1 MKHASPI
8 LNVISG
14 LLLAALTCTA
24 AALEPTQQPLLTR
37 ASAVSPN
44 LLILFD
50 DSDSMAYGHLYTAA
64 IRSDPARWYGPNPTA
79 QQLLYL
85 SGDHRPLNADS
96 YAYCSPDINRIAY
109 HPDKRYQPMKKVD
122 GTLEAQGSVT
132 QMLSELAANT
142 TTMKNCKFEWYSVKY
157 PVVLRHVNK
166 DVINEPTNKDIIY
179 ESTKYD
185 ALAIIPGR
193 AYIKT
198 SRRADCANATY
209 CTYEEEIQNY
219 ANWWFY
225 HRTRLD
231 VFKTALSHAIVAVPD
246 SLRLG
251 YAGINQ
257 FSLSANLAMAPV
269 PLGFRFAPAEVP
281 LMGETSR
288 HLFYKILKQQGTSPG
303 TMSNLAL
310 VRAGLFFARNDSD
323 GPWGTWPNPYSLS
336 QASPASTGSTE
347 PKSSHASC
355 RRSYAM
361 LATDGYYS
369 EIYNIGEKDSVKGS
383 PVPHPRGG
391 SYVYEPVPPYSSPH
405 YGMADIAMHF
415 WREDLRPDLPNNVE
429 PIKGDRGDPAFWQH
443 LNFMAV
449 TLGLD
454 GTLERTKQTLD
465 DIKTGGKSWPAPA
478 VISPQAM
485 DDIWH
490 ATINGRGDLI
500 NVTDAEEMTQAF
512 NTLVSGILRAS
523 ATQGGVAAS
532 TVRLTTSTKKFV
544 PVFTSGQW
552 TGNLIATA
560 LDAKTGKEEDKPLW
574 QVETTDTDTGEE
586 LSNKLGPHADRN
598 ITVGT
603 GAAAGVGPKAVPFKH
618 ADMSD
623 DLRNRVS
630 TTDAANLIN
639 YLRGDRTYEAGP
651 NNTYRK
657 RAFILGDIVNSN
669 PTFVGPDIDQGYSKL
684 ANATNAASYNTY
696 LGTKRERAEG
706 LIFIGANDGML
717 HAFRESDGKEVFA
730 YVPHAVMPQLHKLA
744 RKDYE
749 HRYFVDG
756 PTSQGDWQRP
766 NGTWRTAV
774 LASAGAG
781 AKSVF
786 AIDATTNTLGA
797 SSVMWEVHSGMAG
810 FEEMGNVLSEVR
822 MGRRNGGIHFA
833 FFGNGYY
840 SASGK
845 AQLFVVNMNT
855 GALVTVLDTK
865 AGDNNGLGGVELVL
879 DDNNIVVGAYA
890 GDLKGNLWKFD
901 MRSSDANDWKVSTN
915 PVFKAKT
922 SAGAVQPITAAPLS
936 IKHPQ
941 GGRVVVVGTGRFF
954 DAADVTT
961 KDPQAIYGVRDKEAF
976 ANMGSASIDGVSTL
990 IKQELITK
998 QASSRVVTAFDD
1010 TTSTHTVTYY
1020 EVSVNPIDW
1029 SVKDGWYFNQPFDGQ
1044 RMVYPVT
1051 SFVKGLAKVDTI
1063 VPGAQSSDACTA
1075 ATPGTGY
1082 NYIIDILTGGTPQG
1096 PFLDTNGDNV
1106 VDSKDISASGY
1117 STSLDG
1123 RDQVLQVGNGG
1134 DFVIVD
1140 SSGGSQRLCAGCG
1153 SSKTVKSR
1161 SWQQLFLR

>member
-8 LNVISG
+8 LKIISG
-14 LLLAALTCTA
+14 LLLAVLTCTA

-37 ASAVSPN
+37 ASAVAPN

-50 DSDSMAYGHLYTAA
+50 DSDSMSYGHLYTAA
-64 IRSDPARWYGPNPTA
+64 IRSDPVRWYGSNATA
-79 QQLLYL
+79 QEMLYL

-96 YAYCSPDINRIAY
+96 YAYCSPDINKIAY

-122 GTLEAQGSVT
+122 GTLETKGSVA
-132 QMLSELAANT
+132 QMLGELAANT
-142 TTMKNCKFEWYSVKY
+142 TAMKNCKFEWFGVKY
-157 PVVLRHVNK
+157 PVVYRHINK
-166 DVINEPTNKDIIY
+166 YFINDV
-179 ESTKYD
+179 TKYD

-193 AYIKT
+193 AYVKAT
-198 SRRADCANATY
+198 KRSDCANATY

-231 VFKTALSHAIVAVPD
+231 IFKTALSHAITAAPD

-257 FSLSANLAMAPV
+257 FSSSANVAMAPV
-269 PLGFRFAPAEVP
+269 PLGFKFSHAEVP

-323 GPWGTWPNPYSLS
+323 GPWGTWPNPYSLT
-336 QASPASTGSTE
+336 QASPATTGSTE
-347 PKSSHASC
+347 AKTSHASC

-369 EIYNIGEKDSVKGS
+369 ELYNIGEKDSLTGS

-391 SYVYEPVPPYSSPH
+391 SYVYQPVAPYSSPH

-415 WREDLRPDLPNNVE
+415 WREDLRPDLPNNVD
-429 PIKGDRGDPAFWQH
+429 PIKGDPGDPAFWQH

-465 DIKTGGKSWPAPA
+465 AIKAGSTSWPAPA
-478 VISPQAM
+478 VISPTSM

-500 NVTDAEEMTQAF
+500 NATDAEEMTQAF
-512 NTLVSGILRAS
+512 STLVSGILRAS
-523 ATQGGVAAS
+523 ATQGGVSAS
-532 TVRLTTSTKKFV
+532 TVSLTSGTKKFI
-544 PVFTSGQW
+544 PVFTTGQW
-552 TGNLIATA
+552 SGNLIAAA
-560 LDAKTGKEEDKPLW
+560 LDAKTGKELDSPLW
-574 QVETTDTDTGEE
+574 QVETTDKDTKEE
-586 LSNKLGPHADRN
+586 LTNTLGPHADRN
-598 ITVGT
+598 IFVGT
-603 GAAAGVGPKAVPFKH
+603 GDTTPRAVPFKY
-618 ADMSD
+618 ADMSTA
-623 DLRNRVS
+623 LRDRVS

-639 YLRGDRTYEAGP
+639 YLRGDRTYETGA
-651 NNTYRK
+651 NDIYRK
-657 RAFILGDIVNSN
+657 RAFVLGDIVNSN
-669 PTFVGPDIDQGYSKL
+669 PTFVGPDIDQGYGKL
-684 ANATNAASYNTY
+684 ANKTNADSYISY
-696 LGTKRERAEG
+696 LGTKRARAEG

-756 PTSQGDWQRP
+756 PTSQGDFQRP
-766 NGTWRTAV
+766 NGVWNTAV
-774 LASAGAG
+774 LVSAGAG

-786 AIDATTNTLGA
+786 AINATTNKLRA

-810 FEEMGNVLSEVR
+810 FEEMGNVLAEVR
-822 MGRRNGGIHFA
+822 MGRRNGGIHYA

-845 AQLFVVNMNT
+845 AQLFVVDMNT

-901 MRSSDANDWKVSTN
+901 MRSSDPNDWKVSTN

-922 SAGAVQPITAAPLS
+922 STGAVQPITASPLS

-941 GGRVVVVGTGRFF
+941 GGRVVVLGTGRFF

-961 KDPQAIYGVRDKEAF
+961 KDVQTIYGVRDKEAF
-976 ANMGSASIDGVSTL
+976 ADMNSTSIDGVSTL

-998 QASSRVVTAFDD
+998 QDSSRVVTAFDD

-1020 EVSVNPIDW
+1020 EVSVNPINW
-1029 SVKDGWYFNQPFDGQ
+1029 SVNNGWYFNQPFSGQ

-1051 SFVKGLAKVDTI
+1051 SFVHGLAKVDTI
-1063 VPGAQSSDACTA
+1063 APESQSGDPCTA

-1082 NYIIDILTGGTPQG
+1082 NYIIDILTGGSPQG
-1096 PFLDTNGDNV
+1096 AFLDTNGDNV

-1117 STSLDG
+1117 STSIDG
-1123 RDQVLQVGNGG
+1123 RDQVLQVGTGG
-1134 DFVIVD
+1134 DYVIVD

-1153 SSKTVKSR
+1153 GTTKIVKRR